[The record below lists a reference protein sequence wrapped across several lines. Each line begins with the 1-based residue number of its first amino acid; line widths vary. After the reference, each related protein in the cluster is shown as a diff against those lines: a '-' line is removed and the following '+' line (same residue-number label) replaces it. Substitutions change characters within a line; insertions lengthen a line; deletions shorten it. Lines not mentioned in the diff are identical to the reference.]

1 MASERTDELYKILLS
16 KGYPKELCA
25 EIAYKNMN
33 TDYTATRMLGYL
45 YRYTNPK
52 IEDLVD
58 EMLAILSDE
67 ELGDK
72 ITMEQYYYN
81 HMNKAQ
87 QAAYHS
93 ILSGVKNLADE
104 FQIPAL
110 EGEELYNVFF
120 QMRLD
125 HPEIF
130 WVSSYKYR
138 YYKDSPNLIFIPEY
152 LFDKKK
158 ICEHQKAMTAR
169 VEKLIRPAQ
178 KLSEWEKEKYVHDFI
193 CENIRYDKLKKSYSH
208 EIIGPL
214 GQGVG
219 VCEGIAKAVKVLLD
233 ALGVWCVIAI
243 CGNNPEKGIK
253 YRHTWNIVKIGG
265 TYYHLDATFDN
276 TLGKDRETS
285 EIRYDYFNLDD
296 SQIFRDH
303 EPLIAPAPHCG
314 DHEHFYYK
322 EKKLSFTKKEDVYKR
337 SLQAAKKG
345 RILIF
350 HWRGGYLTK
359 EVLKELLEL
368 IRKAGDEKD
377 KTAMVSINWPQAV
390 IRVQYT
396 DMQVQESVTIEEA
409 NEGEK

>member
-1 MASERTDELYKILLS
+1 
-16 KGYPKELCA
+16 
-25 EIAYKNMN
+25 
-33 TDYTATRMLGYL
+33 
-45 YRYTNPK
+45 
-52 IEDLVD
+52 
-58 EMLAILSDE
+58 
-67 ELGDK
+67 
-72 ITMEQYYYN
+72 MEQYYYN

-110 EGEELYNVFF
+110 EGEEL
-120 QMRLD
+120 Q
-125 HPEIF
+125 
-130 WVSSYKYR
+130 
-138 YYKDSPNLIFIPEY
+138 Y

-243 CGNNPEKGIK
+243 CGNNPE
-253 YRHTWNIVKIGG
+253 
-265 TYYHLDATFDN
+265 
-276 TLGKDRETS
+276 TS

-303 EPLIAPAPHCG
+303 EPLIAPVPHCG
-314 DHEHFYYK
+314 DYEHFYYK
-322 EKKLSFTKKEDVYKR
+322 EKKLSFDVQKK
-337 SLQAAKKG
+337 
-345 RILIF
+345 
-350 HWRGGYLTK
+350 
-359 EVLKELLEL
+359 LLEADGIEVVNGTVDL
-368 IRKAGDEKD
+368 KKYGLTQRDD
-377 KTAMVSINWPQAV
+377 KL
-390 IRVQYT
+390 
-396 DMQVQESVTIEEA
+396 
-409 NEGEK
+409 

>member
-1 MASERTDELYKILLS
+1 
-16 KGYPKELCA
+16 
-25 EIAYKNMN
+25 
-33 TDYTATRMLGYL
+33 
-45 YRYTNPK
+45 
-52 IEDLVD
+52 
-58 EMLAILSDE
+58 MLAILSDE

-345 RILIF
+345 RVLIF

-409 NEGEK
+409 NEGEQYDKAIILFEGLPRDYEDARNNFRE

>member
-1 MASERTDELYKILLS
+1 
-16 KGYPKELCA
+16 
-25 EIAYKNMN
+25 
-33 TDYTATRMLGYL
+33 
-45 YRYTNPK
+45 
-52 IEDLVD
+52 
-58 EMLAILSDE
+58 
-67 ELGDK
+67 
-72 ITMEQYYYN
+72 MEQYYYN

-243 CGNNPEKGIK
+243 CGNNPE
-253 YRHTWNIVKIGG
+253 
-265 TYYHLDATFDN
+265 
-276 TLGKDRETS
+276 TS

-345 RILIF
+345 RVLIF
-350 HWRGGYLTK
+350 HWKGGYLTK

-377 KTAMVSINWPQAV
+377 KTAMVSINWPQAI

>member
-1 MASERTDELYKILLS
+1 
-16 KGYPKELCA
+16 
-25 EIAYKNMN
+25 
-33 TDYTATRMLGYL
+33 
-45 YRYTNPK
+45 
-52 IEDLVD
+52 
-58 EMLAILSDE
+58 MLAILSDE

-243 CGNNPEKGIK
+243 CGNNPE
-253 YRHTWNIVKIGG
+253 
-265 TYYHLDATFDN
+265 
-276 TLGKDRETS
+276 TS

-337 SLQAAKKG
+337 SLQAVKKG
-345 RILIF
+345 RVLIF

>member
-1 MASERTDELYKILLS
+1 
-16 KGYPKELCA
+16 
-25 EIAYKNMN
+25 
-33 TDYTATRMLGYL
+33 
-45 YRYTNPK
+45 
-52 IEDLVD
+52 
-58 EMLAILSDE
+58 
-67 ELGDK
+67 
-72 ITMEQYYYN
+72 MEQYYYN

-178 KLSEWEKEKYVHDFI
+178 KLSEWEKEKHVHDFI

-243 CGNNPEKGIK
+243 CGNNP
-253 YRHTWNIVKIGG
+253 
-265 TYYHLDATFDN
+265 
-276 TLGKDRETS
+276 ETS

>member
-1 MASERTDELYKILLS
+1 
-16 KGYPKELCA
+16 
-25 EIAYKNMN
+25 
-33 TDYTATRMLGYL
+33 
-45 YRYTNPK
+45 
-52 IEDLVD
+52 
-58 EMLAILSDE
+58 
-67 ELGDK
+67 
-72 ITMEQYYYN
+72 MEQYYYN

-243 CGNNPEKGIK
+243 CGNNP
-253 YRHTWNIVKIGG
+253 
-265 TYYHLDATFDN
+265 D
-276 TLGKDRETS
+276 TS

-345 RILIF
+345 RVLIF

-409 NEGEK
+409 NEEEQYDKAIILFEGLPRDYEDARNNFRE

>member
-1 MASERTDELYKILLS
+1 
-16 KGYPKELCA
+16 
-25 EIAYKNMN
+25 
-33 TDYTATRMLGYL
+33 
-45 YRYTNPK
+45 
-52 IEDLVD
+52 
-58 EMLAILSDE
+58 
-67 ELGDK
+67 
-72 ITMEQYYYN
+72 MEQYYYN

-178 KLSEWEKEKYVHDFI
+178 KLSEWEKEKHVHDFI

-243 CGNNPEKGIK
+243 CGNNP
-253 YRHTWNIVKIGG
+253 
-265 TYYHLDATFDN
+265 
-276 TLGKDRETS
+276 ETS

-345 RILIF
+345 KVLIF

-409 NEGEK
+409 NEGEKE

>member
-1 MASERTDELYKILLS
+1 
-16 KGYPKELCA
+16 
-25 EIAYKNMN
+25 
-33 TDYTATRMLGYL
+33 
-45 YRYTNPK
+45 
-52 IEDLVD
+52 
-58 EMLAILSDE
+58 MLAILSDE

-130 WVSSYKYR
+130 WVSSYKYW

-243 CGNNPEKGIK
+243 CGNNPE
-253 YRHTWNIVKIGG
+253 
-265 TYYHLDATFDN
+265 
-276 TLGKDRETS
+276 TS

-345 RILIF
+345 RVLIF

>member
-1 MASERTDELYKILLS
+1 
-16 KGYPKELCA
+16 
-25 EIAYKNMN
+25 
-33 TDYTATRMLGYL
+33 
-45 YRYTNPK
+45 
-52 IEDLVD
+52 
-58 EMLAILSDE
+58 
-67 ELGDK
+67 
-72 ITMEQYYYN
+72 MEQYYYN

-178 KLSEWEKEKYVHDFI
+178 KLPEWEKEKYVHDFI

-243 CGNNPEKGIK
+243 CGNNPE
-253 YRHTWNIVKIGG
+253 
-265 TYYHLDATFDN
+265 
-276 TLGKDRETS
+276 TS

-345 RILIF
+345 RVLIF

-396 DMQVQESVTIEEA
+396 NMQVQESVKLEEA
-409 NEGEK
+409 TEEEK

>member
-1 MASERTDELYKILLS
+1 MASERTEELYRVLLS

-253 YRHTWNIVKIGG
+253 YRHTWNIVKIGV

-345 RILIF
+345 RVLIF

>member
-1 MASERTDELYKILLS
+1 
-16 KGYPKELCA
+16 
-25 EIAYKNMN
+25 
-33 TDYTATRMLGYL
+33 
-45 YRYTNPK
+45 
-52 IEDLVD
+52 
-58 EMLAILSDE
+58 MLAILSDE

-138 YYKDSPNLIFIPEY
+138 YYKNSPNLIFIPEY

-243 CGNNPEKGIK
+243 CGNNPE
-253 YRHTWNIVKIGG
+253 
-265 TYYHLDATFDN
+265 
-276 TLGKDRETS
+276 TS

-337 SLQAAKKG
+337 SLQAVKKG
-345 RILIF
+345 RVLIF

>member
-1 MASERTDELYKILLS
+1 MASERTEELYRVLLS

-110 EGEELYNVFF
+110 EGQELYNVFF

-345 RILIF
+345 RVLIF

>member
-1 MASERTDELYKILLS
+1 
-16 KGYPKELCA
+16 
-25 EIAYKNMN
+25 
-33 TDYTATRMLGYL
+33 
-45 YRYTNPK
+45 
-52 IEDLVD
+52 
-58 EMLAILSDE
+58 
-67 ELGDK
+67 
-72 ITMEQYYYN
+72 MEQYYYN
-81 HMNKAQ
+81 HMNKAKQ
-87 QAAYHS
+87 VAYHS

-178 KLSEWEKEKYVHDFI
+178 KLSEWEKEKHVHDFI

-243 CGNNPEKGIK
+243 CGNNP
-253 YRHTWNIVKIGG
+253 
-265 TYYHLDATFDN
+265 
-276 TLGKDRETS
+276 ETS